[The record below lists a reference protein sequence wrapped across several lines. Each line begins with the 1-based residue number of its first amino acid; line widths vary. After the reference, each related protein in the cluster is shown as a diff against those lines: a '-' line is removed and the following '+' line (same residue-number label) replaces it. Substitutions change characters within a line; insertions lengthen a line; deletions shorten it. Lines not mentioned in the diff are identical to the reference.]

1 MTGVEARAK
10 DAMILQIN
18 EEHPQPRRVEQAVD
32 CLKGGG
38 LVAYPT
44 DTVYGIGCDIFN
56 KQAVERLQQLVQDI
70 KGETTHSPLS
80 FICRDLSNIAEYA
93 FVSDYAYR
101 SLRRMLPG
109 PYTFVLEATKLV
121 PTVMRNKRK
130 TVGIRVPESPITMA
144 LVEQLGN
151 PVANTSAAE
160 ADGELIPD
168 PWTIED
174 LYGHA
179 VDIVIDG
186 GYVFPEPSTV
196 IDFSG
201 DYPQLLRQGKGN
213 VGDLEF
219 VELL

>member
-1 MTGVEARAK
+1 
-10 DAMILQIN
+10 MILQIN
-18 EEHPQPRRVEQAVD
+18 EEHPQPRRIDQVIETLTA
-32 CLKGGG
+32 GG

-56 KQAVERLQQLVQDI
+56 KQAVERLQQLVCEI
-70 KGETTHSPLS
+70 KGESKHSPLS
-80 FICRDLSNIAEYA
+80 FICKDLSNIAEYA

-121 PTVMRNKRK
+121 PRVMRNKRK
-130 TVGIRVPESPITMA
+130 TVGIRVPDTPIPLAM
-144 LVEQLGN
+144 VERLGN
-151 PVANTSAAE
+151 PVANSSATDR
-160 ADGELIPD
+160 DGELIPD

-179 VDIVIDG
+179 VDLVIDG

-201 DYPQLLRQGKGN
+201 DYPQLLRQGKGA
-213 VGDLEF
+213 VGDLEY
-219 VELL
+219 VELI

>member
-1 MTGVEARAK
+1 
-10 DAMILQIN
+10 MIIQIN
-18 EEHPQPRRVEQAVD
+18 AEHPQPRRIDQVTET
-32 CLKGGG
+32 LREGG

-56 KQAVERLQQLVQDI
+56 KNAMQRLQQLVKQI
-70 KGETTHSPLS
+70 KGEDKESPLS
-80 FICRDLSNIAEYA
+80 FICKDLSNIAEYA

-121 PTVMRNKRK
+121 PKVMLNKRK
-130 TVGIRVPESPITMA
+130 TVGIRVPDSPIPQAMIEM
-144 LVEQLGN
+144 LDN
-151 PVANTSAAE
+151 PVANTSATDT
-160 ADGELIPD
+160 DGDLIPD

-179 VDIVIDG
+179 VDLVVDG

-201 DYPQLLRQGKGN
+201 DYPQLLREGKGP
-213 VGDLEF
+213 VGELEF
-219 VELL
+219 VELI